1 MPLVGSGKAMFTGFF
16 YALRRYGLDVSLNE
30 WLTLME
36 ALTLGLHGSQLTD
49 FYYLARC
56 ILVKSEA
63 DFDRFDLA
71 FAEYFR
77 DVESVQELPDE
88 FLEWL
93 AKAAPQRDFDRDEV
107 DARFGGGLD
116 LEELKKMLAQRLSEQ
131 TERHDGG
138 GKWVGTGG
146 TSPFG
151 HGGYNPAGIRIGG
164 PGRQKSAVQ
173 VAAERDYRDFRQ
185 DAALELRQF
194 QMAFRRLRNLTVKG
208 DGPKDELQ
216 LDETIQA
223 TCDNG
228 GFLKLA
234 FDRPRKND
242 VRLLV
247 LFDSGGS
254 MWSYSHLC
262 SRLFHAVHEASH
274 FKELKTF
281 YFHNCVYDDLF
292 TTPEC
297 WYQDSADTK
306 GVLQGLNSSWKILF
320 VGDGAMAPSELL
332 SRGGCLDYYRSNSDP
347 GLAWLRRFAAKSAH
361 VAWLNPIPQ
370 ERWAY
375 TWGNYTIGL
384 IGREMPMFPLT
395 IDGLDDA
402 LRHLMAPR

>member
-1 MPLVGSGKAMFTGFF
+1 MFTGFF

-36 ALTLGLHGSQLTD
+36 ALKLGLHGSQLTD

-56 ILVKSEA
+56 IFAKSEA

-71 FAEYFR
+71 FAEYFH
-77 DVESVQELPDE
+77 DVESVRELPAE
-88 FLEWL
+88 FLDWL
-93 AKAAPQRDFDRDEV
+93 AEAIQQRKFDRDEV

-116 LEELKKMLAQRLSEQ
+116 LEELKKLLAERLTEQRS
-131 TERHDGG
+131 RHDGG

-185 DAALELRQF
+185 DSALELRQF

-216 LDETIQA
+216 LDETIRS

-228 GFLKLA
+228 GALKLE

-242 VRLLV
+242 VHLLV

-254 MWSYSHLC
+254 MWSYSRLC
-262 SRLFHAVHEASH
+262 SRLFYAVHESSH

-297 WYQDSADTK
+297 WYQKSVDTK
-306 GVLQGLNSSWKILF
+306 SVLQGLSASWKILF

-332 SRGGCLDYYRSNSDP
+332 SQGGSLDYFYRVNGES
-347 GLAWLRRFAAKSAH
+347 GLTWLRRFAAKSAH
-361 VAWLNPIPQ
+361 TAWLNPIPLEQ
-370 ERWAY
+370 WEY
-375 TWGNYTIGL
+375 TWGNLTIQK
-384 IGREMPMFPLT
+384 IRREIPMFPLT
-395 IDGLDDA
+395 INGLDAA
-402 LRHLMAPR
+402 LHHLMAPR

>member
-1 MPLVGSGKAMFTGFF
+1 MFTGFF
-16 YALRRYGLDVSLNE
+16 YGLRRYGLDVSLNE

-77 DVESVQELPDE
+77 DVASVQELPDE

-116 LEELKKMLAQRLSEQ
+116 LEELKKMLVQRLSEQ

>member
-1 MPLVGSGKAMFTGFF
+1 MFTGFF
-16 YALRRYGLDVSLNE
+16 YALRRYGLNVSLNE

-36 ALTLGLHGSQLTD
+36 AMKLGLHGSQLTD

-56 ILVKSEA
+56 ILTKSEA

-71 FAEYFR
+71 FAEYFH
-77 DVESVQELPDE
+77 DVESVKELPPE
-88 FLEWL
+88 FLDWL
-93 AKAAPQRDFDRDEV
+93 ADAVQQRRLDKDEV

-116 LEELKKMLAQRLSEQ
+116 LEELKKMLAERIAEQ

-138 GKWVGTGG
+138 SKWVGTGG
-146 TSPFG
+146 KSPFG

-173 VAAERDYRDFRQ
+173 VAVERDYRDFRQ
-185 DAALELRQF
+185 DSALELRQF

-216 LDETIQA
+216 LDETIRS

-228 GFLKLA
+228 GVLKLE

-254 MWSYSHLC
+254 MWPYSSLC
-262 SRLFHAVHEASH
+262 SRLFHAVHESSH

-297 WYQDSADTK
+297 WYQKSVETK
-306 GVLQGLNSSWKILF
+306 SVLRKLNSTWKILF

-332 SRGGCLDYYRSNSDP
+332 SQGGSLDYFYRVNGES
-347 GLAWLRRFAAKSAH
+347 GLTWLRRFAAKSAH
-361 VAWLNPIPQ
+361 KAWLNPIAQ
-370 ERWAY
+370 ERWEY
-375 TWGNYTIGL
+375 TRGSQTIRQ
-384 IGREMPMFPLT
+384 IRREVPMFPLT
-395 IDGLDDA
+395 IDGLDAA
-402 LRHLMAPR
+402 LHHLMAPR

>member
-1 MPLVGSGKAMFTGFF
+1 MFTGFF

-36 ALTLGLHGSQLTD
+36 ALKLGLHGSQLTD
-49 FYYLARC
+49 FYHLARC
-56 ILVKSEA
+56 VLAKSEA

-71 FAEYFR
+71 FAEYFK
-77 DVESVQELPDE
+77 DVESVRELPGE
-88 FLEWL
+88 FLDWL
-93 AKAAPQRDFDRDEV
+93 AEAIQQREFDKAEV
-107 DARFGGGLD
+107 NAWFGGGLN
-116 LEELKKMLAQRLSEQ
+116 LEELKKLLAERLAEQ

-173 VAAERDYRDFRQ
+173 TAAERDYRDFRQ
-185 DAALELRQF
+185 DSALELRQF

-208 DGPKDELQ
+208 DGPKEELQ

-228 GFLKLA
+228 GFLRLE
-234 FDRPRKND
+234 FDRPRKSD

-254 MWSYSHLC
+254 MWSYSRLC
-262 SRLFHAVHEASH
+262 SRLFHAVHESSH

-297 WYQDSADTK
+297 WYRESADTK
-306 GVLQGLNSSWKILF
+306 SVLQGLNASWKILL

-332 SRGGCLDYYRSNSDP
+332 SRGGCLDYYRVNDDP
-347 GLAWLRRFAAKSAH
+347 GLTWLRRFAAKSVH
-361 VAWLNPIPQ
+361 TAWLNPIPQ
-370 ERWAY
+370 EQWEYA
-375 TWGNYTIGL
+375 WGSHTIRV
-384 IGREMPMFPLT
+384 IRKEIPMFPLT
-395 IDGLDDA
+395 MDGLDAA
-402 LRHLMAPR
+402 LHHLMAPR

>member
-1 MPLVGSGKAMFTGFF
+1 MFTDFF
-16 YALRRYGLDVSLNE
+16 YLLRANGIQVSLNE

-36 ALTLGLHGSQLTD
+36 ALEKGLHGSQLTD

-56 ILVKSEA
+56 VLVKSEA
-63 DFDRFDLA
+63 DFDRFDMA
-71 FAEYFR
+71 FAACFK
-77 DVESVQELPDE
+77 DVQAVKTLPEE
-88 FLEWL
+88 FLRWL
-93 AKAAPQRDFDRDEV
+93 AEAVPPRDFDQAEV
-107 DARFGGGLD
+107 DARFAGLD
-116 LEELKKMLAQRLSEQ
+116 LDQLRKMLEERLQEQ

-138 GKWVGTGG
+138 SKWVGTGG

-164 PGRQKSAVQ
+164 PGRRRTAVQ
-173 VAAERDYRDFRQ
+173 VAQAREYQDFRQ

-216 LDETIQA
+216 LEATIQS

-228 GFLKLA
+228 GFLTLE

-242 VRLLV
+242 VRLLL

-254 MWSYSHLC
+254 MWAYSQLC

-274 FKELKTF
+274 FRELKTG

-292 TTPEC
+292 TTPDC
-297 WYQDSADTK
+297 WYSQSTPTE
-306 GVLQGLNSSWKILF
+306 GVLGGLDSRWKIIF

-332 SRGGCLDYYRSNSDP
+332 SRGGCLDYYRMNQEP
-347 GLAWLRRFAAKSAH
+347 GIVWLQKFVKKSPH
-361 VAWLNPIPQ
+361 VIWLNPMP
-370 ERWAY
+370 ERSWDYA
-375 TWGNYTIGL
+375 WGSRTIQ
-384 IGREMPMFPLT
+384 IIRREIAMYPLT
-395 IDGLDDA
+395 IEGLDA
-402 LRHLMAPR
+402 GLRHLMAPR

>member
-1 MPLVGSGKAMFTGFF
+1 MFTGFF

-36 ALTLGLHGSQLTD
+36 ALRLGLHGSRLTD
-49 FYYLARC
+49 FYELARC
-56 ILVKSEA
+56 VLAKSEA

-71 FAEYFR
+71 FAEYFH
-77 DVESVQELPDE
+77 DVESVRELPAE
-88 FLEWL
+88 FLNWL
-93 AKAAPQRDFDRDEV
+93 AEAISRREFDKDEV
-107 DARFGGGLD
+107 DGRFGGGLN
-116 LEELKKMLAQRLSEQ
+116 LEELKKLLAERLAEQ

-185 DAALELRQF
+185 DSALELRQF
-194 QMAFRRLRNLTVKG
+194 QMAFRKLRNLTVKG
-208 DGPKDELQ
+208 DGPKNELQ

-228 GFLKLA
+228 GFLKLE
-234 FDRPRKND
+234 FDRSRKSD

-254 MWSYSHLC
+254 MWSYSRLC
-262 SRLFHAVHEASH
+262 SRLFHAVHESSH

-297 WYQDSADTK
+297 WYQESADTK
-306 GVLQGLNSSWKILF
+306 SVLQGLNASWKILF

-332 SRGGCLDYYRSNSDP
+332 SRGGCLDYYRVNDEP
-347 GLAWLRRFAAKSAH
+347 GLAWLRRFAAKSVH
-361 VAWLNPIPQ
+361 TAWLNPIPQ
-370 ERWAY
+370 EQWEY
-375 TWGNYTIGL
+375 TWGSHTIRL
-384 IGREMPMFPLT
+384 IRKEIPMFPLT
-395 IDGLDDA
+395 IDGLDTA
-402 LRHLMAPR
+402 LHHLMAPR

>member
-1 MPLVGSGKAMFTGFF
+1 MFTGFF
-16 YALRRYGLDVSLNE
+16 YTLRRNGLDVSLNE
-30 WLTLME
+30 WLTLVE
-36 ALTLGLHGSQLTD
+36 ALEQGLHGSQLTD

-56 ILVKSEA
+56 ILARSEA

-71 FAEYFR
+71 FAEYFH
-77 DVESVQELPDE
+77 DVESVEEFPSE

-93 AKAAPQRDFDRDEV
+93 AKAIEAKEFDKAEV

-116 LEELKKMLAQRLSEQ
+116 LEKLKQMLEERLAEQ
-131 TERHDGG
+131 KERHDGG

-173 VAAERDYRDFRQ
+173 VATERDYRDFRQ
-185 DAALELRQF
+185 DSALEMRQF

-208 DGPKDELQ
+208 DGPKDVLQ

-242 VRLLV
+242 VRLLL

-254 MWSYSHLC
+254 MWSYSQLC
-262 SRLFHAVHEASH
+262 SRLFHAVNESSH
-274 FKELKTF
+274 FKELKCY
-281 YFHNCVYDDLF
+281 YFHNCIYDDLF
-292 TTPEC
+292 TTPDC
-297 WYQDSADTK
+297 WYQNSVDTSA
-306 GVLQGLNSSWKILF
+306 VLRELTGNWKILF

-332 SRGGCLDYYRSNSDP
+332 SKGGCLDYYRMNNDP
-347 GLAWLRRFAAKSAH
+347 GLVWLRRFANKSDH
-361 VAWLNPIPQ
+361 VAWLNPIPENRWNYVWGSRTIQLIRQ
-370 ERWAY
+370 E
-375 TWGNYTIGL
+375 I
-384 IGREMPMFPLT
+384 PMYSLT
-395 IDGLDDA
+395 IDGLDRA
-402 LRHLMAPR
+402 LHQLMAPR

>member
-281 YFHNCVYDDLF
+281 YFHNCVYDHLF

>member
-1 MPLVGSGKAMFTGFF
+1 MFTGFF

-36 ALTLGLHGSQLTD
+36 ALEQGLHGSQLTD

-56 ILVKSEA
+56 ILAKSEA

-71 FAEYFR
+71 FAEYFH
-77 DVESVQELPDE
+77 DVKTVRELPAE
-88 FLEWL
+88 FLDWL
-93 AKAAPQRDFDRDEV
+93 AEAIQRREFDRDEV

-116 LEELKKMLAQRLSEQ
+116 LEELKKLLAERLAEQ

-164 PGRQKSAVQ
+164 PGRQKSAAQ

-185 DAALELRQF
+185 DSALELRQF
-194 QMAFRRLRNLTVKG
+194 QMAFRKLRNLTVKG

-216 LDETIQA
+216 LDETIQS

-228 GFLKLA
+228 GFLKLE

-242 VRLLV
+242 VRLMV

-254 MWSYSHLC
+254 MWSYSRLC
-262 SRLFHAVHEASH
+262 SRLFHAVHESSH

-297 WYQDSADTK
+297 WYEESADTK
-306 GVLQGLNSSWKILF
+306 SVLKELNSSWKILF

-332 SRGGCLDYYRSNSDP
+332 SRGGCLDYYRVNDDP
-347 GLAWLRRFAAKSAH
+347 GLAWLRRFAGKSAH
-361 VAWLNPIPQ
+361 TAWLNPIGQ
-370 ERWAY
+370 EQWAY
-375 TWGNYTIGL
+375 AWGSYTIQL
-384 IGREMPMFPLT
+384 IRREIPMFPLT
-395 IDGLDDA
+395 IDGLDA
-402 LRHLMAPR
+402 VLHHLMAPR

>member
-1 MPLVGSGKAMFTGFF
+1 MFTGFF
-16 YALRRYGLDVSLNE
+16 YALRRHGLDVSLNE

-36 ALTLGLHGSQLTD
+36 ALRMGLHGSQLTD

-56 ILVKSEA
+56 ILAKSEA

-71 FAEYFR
+71 FAEFFH
-77 DVESVQELPDE
+77 DVESVKELPAE
-88 FLEWL
+88 FLDWL
-93 AKAAPQRDFDRDEV
+93 ANAIQQRRLDKSEV
-107 DARFGGGLD
+107 DARFGGGLN
-116 LEELKKMLAQRLSEQ
+116 LEELKKMLAERIAEQ

-138 GKWVGTGG
+138 SKWVGTGG
-146 TSPFG
+146 KSPFG

-173 VAAERDYRDFRQ
+173 VAVERDYRDFRQ
-185 DAALELRQF
+185 DSALELRQF

-216 LDETIQA
+216 LDETIRS

-228 GFLKLA
+228 GVLKLE

-254 MWSYSHLC
+254 MWPYSSLC
-262 SRLFHAVHEASH
+262 SRLFHAVHESSH

-297 WYQDSADTK
+297 WYQKSVETK
-306 GVLQGLNSSWKILF
+306 SVLRKLNATWKILF

-332 SRGGCLDYYRSNSDP
+332 SQGGSLDYFYRVNGES
-347 GLAWLRRFAAKSAH
+347 GLTWLQRFAAKSTH
-361 VAWLNPIPQ
+361 KAWLNPIAQ
-370 ERWAY
+370 ERWEY
-375 TWGNYTIGL
+375 TRGSQTIRQ
-384 IGREMPMFPLT
+384 IRREVPMFPLT
-395 IDGLDDA
+395 IDGLDAA
-402 LRHLMAPR
+402 LHHLMAPR

>member
-1 MPLVGSGKAMFTGFF
+1 MFTGFF

-36 ALTLGLHGSQLTD
+36 ALKLGLHGSQLTD
-49 FYYLARC
+49 FYELARC
-56 ILVKSEA
+56 ILAKSEA

-71 FAEYFR
+71 FAEYFH
-77 DVESVQELPDE
+77 DVESVQELPAE
-88 FLEWL
+88 FLDWL
-93 AKAAPQRDFDRDEV
+93 AEAIQQREFDKDEV

-116 LEELKKMLAQRLSEQ
+116 LEELKKMLAERLAEQ

-164 PGRQKSAVQ
+164 PGRQRSAVQ

-185 DAALELRQF
+185 DSALELRQF
-194 QMAFRRLRNLTVKG
+194 QMAFRKLRNLTVKG

-216 LDETIQA
+216 LDETIQS

-228 GFLKLA
+228 GFLKLE
-234 FDRPRKND
+234 FDRPRKSD

-254 MWSYSHLC
+254 MWSYSRLC
-262 SRLFHAVHEASH
+262 SRLFHAVHESSH

-292 TTPEC
+292 TTPNC
-297 WYQDSADTK
+297 WYQESADTK
-306 GVLQGLNSSWKILF
+306 NVLQGLNASWKILF

-332 SRGGCLDYYRSNSDP
+332 NRGGSLDYYRANKEP
-347 GLAWLRRFAAKSAH
+347 GLTWLRRFAQKSVH
-361 VAWLNPIPQ
+361 TAWLNPVPQ
-370 ERWAY
+370 EQWEY
-375 TWGNYTIGL
+375 IWGSQTIRL
-384 IGREMPMFPLT
+384 IRREIPMFPLT
-395 IDGLDDA
+395 IDGLDAA
-402 LRHLMAPR
+402 LHHLMAPR